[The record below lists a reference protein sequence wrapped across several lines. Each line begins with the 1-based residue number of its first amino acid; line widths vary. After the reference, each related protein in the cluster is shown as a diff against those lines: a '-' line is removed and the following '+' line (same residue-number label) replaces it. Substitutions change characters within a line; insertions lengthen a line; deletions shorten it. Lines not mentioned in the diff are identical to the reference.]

1 MSHSTR
7 SPLPVADPDA
17 LQPASA
23 ANSAET
29 PRSAPDA
36 RVAVAAELERML
48 TNRTLQA
55 FPYGSEYTALWQH
68 VSACAL
74 GGKLVR
80 PRLLVGA
87 YDALVAER
95 ETATVAPHEADER
108 REAAIRL
115 AAATELLHY
124 SFLLHDDVID
134 GDLTRRNQPNLIG
147 AVLRDRAVAHPQHD
161 DPTPRDLHWAHTSGI
176 LMGDLMLSIAH
187 QVIAREALPQEV
199 RIPLLDLL
207 DRTIV
212 ESVAGEHLDVGL
224 SDGVI
229 APDLD
234 TVLWMSQLKTATYT
248 FEFPL
253 RAAAILAESSAATVS
268 ALGEIGRHLGLA
280 FQLQDDLLSTF
291 GNPQEHGKDAFS
303 DLREG
308 KETALISFARE
319 THVWPE
325 ISLRFGAPD
334 LGADS
339 GIRIRE
345 LLRDCGAER
354 AVQQLIDDQVA
365 ACFARCASDDGAVP
379 PMVVACIEQLVAGL
393 ERRRA

>member
-1 MSHSTR
+1 MIHSAR
-7 SPLPVADPDA
+7 PPLPLADPDA
-17 LQPASA
+17 LQPAPGA
-23 ANSAET
+23 PATEAT
-29 PRSAPDA
+29 RLAPDA
-36 RVAVAAELERML
+36 SVAVAAELERML

-80 PRLLVGA
+80 PRLLLGT
-87 YDALVAER
+87 YDALVAARKEPHPDSGV
-95 ETATVAPHEADER
+95 ATER
-108 REAAIRL
+108 RAAAIRL

-134 GDLTRRNQPNLIG
+134 GDLTRRNRPNLIG
-147 AVLRDRAVAHPQHD
+147 AVLESRATAHPQHE

-187 QVIAREALPQEV
+187 QVIAREALPQNV
-199 RIPLLDLL
+199 RIHMLDLL
-207 DRTIV
+207 DRTVV

-224 SDGVI
+224 SDRVI
-229 APDLD
+229 SPDLD

-253 RAAAILAESSAATVS
+253 RAAAILAESSTATIS

-308 KETALISFARE
+308 KETALIAFARE
-319 THVWPE
+319 TYAWPE
-325 ISLRFGAPD
+325 ISISFGASD
-334 LGADS
+334 LRMES

-354 AVQQLIDDQVA
+354 AVQQLISDQVA
-365 ACFARCASDDGAVP
+365 ECFARCASDDGAVP
-379 PMVVACIEQLVAGL
+379 AEVAACIEQLVAGL
-393 ERRRA
+393 EGRRS